1 MQPVRW
7 TVLSEA
13 EVEQI
18 HEQSLRIFEET
29 GIAVTHT
36 EARAMLRKRGARVDG
51 QAERVRFP
59 RELVRELLALAPAT
73 AIYEGI
79 NGRRLEVGGDNR
91 YYASLVTDPWVSDYR
106 DGRRPPELDDIR
118 RHTIIGESLDR
129 ISALMRMQYPVS
141 DIPEPDSCLKTMEVF
156 LCHLTKHV
164 SIYPTSVENC
174 REWFEVYERIAD
186 AVGLDLARH
195 PLLSVAMAVTSPLQV
210 HGMNVDIM
218 RMAIERNFPV
228 ISTVCPMA
236 GTTAPC
242 TVAGT
247 ALLSNVEALAPV
259 LIAQAIKPGH
269 PVLYGFGPSSTD
281 MRTGHDLYYKA
292 EKIFF
297 KTIACQM
304 GKFYRLPISGEAGGT
319 MTWRPDVQN
328 GAEGMAYLLASH
340 LGWQNL
346 IGGVGSMD
354 NANGMSAEQ
363 IVIQCGLIDMA
374 EYIARGV
381 EFSDHTLACESI
393 QSVGPGGS
401 FMAEDLTL
409 ERMRSDE
416 FFDSR
421 HFDLNGG
428 YEPNAPG
435 IYEKAHQ
442 TAERLVVEY
451 RPRVPERVIE
461 AVRGYFRDKYQDRK
475 VATEEP

>member
-1 MQPVRW
+1 MQPMRW
-7 TVLSEA
+7 TVLNEG
-13 EVEQI
+13 EVVQI
-18 HEQSLRIFEET
+18 HEQSLRILEET
-29 GIAVTHT
+29 GITVTHAG
-36 EARAMLRKRGARVDG
+36 ARALLRKRGARVDE

-59 RELVRELLALAPAT
+59 RQLVRELLELAPSMAS
-73 AIYEGI
+73 YEGI
-79 NGRRLEVGGDNR
+79 NGRRLEVGGDHR
-91 YYASLVTDPWVSDYR
+91 LYASLVTDPWVMDYH
-106 DGRRPPELDDIR
+106 DGRRQPKLEDIR

-129 ISALMRMQYPVS
+129 VSALMRMQYPVS

-174 REWFEVYERIAD
+174 REWCEVYERIAD
-186 AVGLDLARH
+186 ALGLELNRH

-218 RMAIERNFPV
+218 KMAIERNFPI

-259 LIAQAIKPGH
+259 LIAQACKPGH
-269 PVLYGFGPSSTD
+269 PVLFGFGPSATN

-292 EKIFF
+292 EKVFF

-304 GKFYRLPISGEAGGT
+304 GKFYRLPISGEAGGA

-340 LGWQNL
+340 LGGQNL

-354 NANGMSAEQ
+354 NANGMSGEQ
-363 IVIQCGLIDMA
+363 IIMQCGLIDMA

-381 EFSDHTLACESI
+381 EFSEHTLACASI
-393 QSVGPGGS
+393 QHVGPGGS
-401 FMAEDLTL
+401 FMTEELTI

-416 FFDSR
+416 FFDSP
-421 HFDLNGG
+421 HFDLSGG
-428 YEPNAPG
+428 YEPGAPG
-435 IYEKAHQ
+435 IYEKAHRE
-442 TAERLVVEY
+442 ADRLVTEY
-451 RPRVPERVIE
+451 VSRVPGKVTE
-461 AVRGYFRDKYQDRK
+461 AVRSHFRDKYRDRK
-475 VATEEP
+475 VADR